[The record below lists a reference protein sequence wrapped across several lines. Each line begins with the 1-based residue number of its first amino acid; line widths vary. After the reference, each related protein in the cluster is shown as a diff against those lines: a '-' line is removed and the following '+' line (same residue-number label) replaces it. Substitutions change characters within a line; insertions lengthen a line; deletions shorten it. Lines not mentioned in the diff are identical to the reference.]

1 MGSRIS
7 RRRLP
12 KRPTASRTSPVCGL
26 RIPILRWRSSPIEIT
41 VDDPGTYS
49 RPITYE
55 PTYTMVAHDDLLEY
69 FCTENEKS
77 AEHYR

>member
-1 MGSRIS
+1 
-7 RRRLP
+7 
-12 KRPTASRTSPVCGL
+12 L

-69 FCTENEKS
+69 FCTENERS